1 MKEFFMPEEQS
12 QFQSAVASVLESV
25 MFENWL
31 RFYFISE
38 KPEAASAEGEAPLF
52 MAVPVKG
59 MERISELYP
68 HLLPLADEMNGKEV
82 TFETSQ
88 RAICN
93 HVMSHVD
100 GKLIARD
107 SAAMI
112 FNSSTFQVQMQLFNT
127 WVQMHE
133 DQLDRGFTEFG
144 AWRKLFDEWR
154 QSPGARELA
163 EKITLSLHSASAE
176 NHKDTVQ

>member
-1 MKEFFMPEEQS
+1 MPEPQS
-12 QFQSAVASVLESV
+12 QFQSAVAAMIEAV

-38 KPEAASAEGEAPLF
+38 KPEAAPVDGEAPLF

-59 MERISELYP
+59 MERIAELYP
-68 HLLPLADEMNGKEV
+68 HLLPLADEMNGQEV
-82 TFETSQ
+82 TFEMSQ

-93 HVMSHVD
+93 FVATHVE
-100 GKLIARD
+100 GKSVARD

-154 QSPGARELA
+154 QTPGARELA
-163 EKITLSLHSASAE
+163 EKLTVSIQGAPATAGKETL
-176 NHKDTVQ
+176 Q

>member
-1 MKEFFMPEEQS
+1 MPEPQS
-12 QFQSAVASVLESV
+12 QFQSAVAAMIESV

-38 KPEAASAEGEAPLF
+38 KPEAAPVDGEAPLF

-59 MERISELYP
+59 MERIAELYP
-68 HLLPLADEMNGKEV
+68 HLLPLADEMNGQEV
-82 TFETSQ
+82 TFEMSQ

-93 HVMSHVD
+93 FVATHVE
-100 GKLIARD
+100 GKSVARD

-154 QSPGARELA
+154 QTPGARELA
-163 EKITLSLHSASAE
+163 EKLTISIQGAPATGGKE
-176 NHKDTVQ
+176 TVQ

>member
-1 MKEFFMPEEQS
+1 MPEEQS
-12 QFQSAVASVLESV
+12 QFQSAVANVLEAI

-38 KPEAASAEGEAPLF
+38 KPEAASTDGETPLF

-59 MERISELYP
+59 MERIGELYP

-82 TFETSQ
+82 SFDMSQ

-93 HVMSHVD
+93 HIATYVD
-100 GKLIARD
+100 GKIIARD
-107 SAAMI
+107 SAVMI

-127 WVQMHE
+127 WAQMHE

-154 QSPGARELA
+154 LSPGARELA
-163 EKITLSLHSASAE
+163 EKMMISLHSSSAGNSKE
-176 NHKDTVQ
+176 TVQ

>member
-1 MKEFFMPEEQS
+1 MPEPQS
-12 QFQSAVASVLESV
+12 QFQSAVAAMIEAV

-38 KPEAASAEGEAPLF
+38 KPDAAPSGGEAPLF

-59 MERISELYP
+59 MERIAELYP
-68 HLLPLADEMNGKEV
+68 HLLPLADEMNGQEV
-82 TFETSQ
+82 TFEMSQ

-93 HVMSHVD
+93 FVATHVE
-100 GKLIARD
+100 GKSVARD

-154 QSPGARELA
+154 QTPGARELA
-163 EKITLSLHSASAE
+163 EKLTISIQGAPAATGKE
-176 NHKDTVQ
+176 TVQ